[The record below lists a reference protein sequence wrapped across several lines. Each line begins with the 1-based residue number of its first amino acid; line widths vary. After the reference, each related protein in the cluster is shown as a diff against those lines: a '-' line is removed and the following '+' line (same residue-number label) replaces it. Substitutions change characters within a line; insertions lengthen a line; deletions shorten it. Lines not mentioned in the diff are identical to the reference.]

1 MLRRT
6 LLSTFAAL
14 MLATPSF
21 ADDPL
26 RIGVE
31 GAYPPF
37 FGGKMAAPD
46 MRHRQQAR

>member
-31 GAYPPF
+31 GAYTAVF
-37 FGGKMAAPD
+37 VQRG
-46 MRHRQQAR
+46 